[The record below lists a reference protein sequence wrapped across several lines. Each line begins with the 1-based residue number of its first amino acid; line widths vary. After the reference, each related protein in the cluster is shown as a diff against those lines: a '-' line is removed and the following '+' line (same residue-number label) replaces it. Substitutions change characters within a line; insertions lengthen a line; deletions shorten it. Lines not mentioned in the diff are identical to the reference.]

1 MEKHSI
7 KQCSNLLNKL
17 FCVIKFSRISDRICI
32 SLNNEPR
39 QTRPTLIDLNSNEIH
54 YYLFIVSL
62 ERYNGNYKFKFH

>member
-7 KQCSNLLNKL
+7 EYSSNLLNKL
-17 FCVIKFSRISDRICI
+17 FCVIKFSWISYRICI
-32 SLNNEPR
+32 SLNNEPC